1 MKNTHD
7 NWNRL
12 NHNEKMKKKKIQNW
26 NIRMNKQSDGHRRN
40 GLSQVLA
47 LNEKGRSFGGGGGGG
62 GGGCGTRALVTLG
75 LTTGHTPMK
84 NVNSSD
90 MFLWNGDNWYN
101 GLNDGHATFHLPP
114 SWITL
119 SPFDWFQSP
128 RYQLQSFSLW
138 TDRPSARR
146 YSLLDYRY

>member
-1 MKNTHD
+1 
-7 NWNRL
+7 
-12 NHNEKMKKKKIQNW
+12 
-26 NIRMNKQSDGHRRN
+26 MNKQSDGHRRN

-90 MFLWNGDNWYN
+90 MFL
-101 GLNDGHATFHLPP
+101 
-114 SWITL
+114 
-119 SPFDWFQSP
+119 
-128 RYQLQSFSLW
+128 
-138 TDRPSARR
+138 
-146 YSLLDYRY
+146 